1 MFKMQFNTLYII
13 APVWVFSNN
22 LKQTHY
28 IESPPKIK
36 LFFINQKSAM
46 PTKTLNKQQSP
57 TTSIK
62 QLFSE

>member
-1 MFKMQFNTLYII
+1 MFKMQFNTLSITVT
-13 APVWVFSNN
+13 VWVFSNN

-36 LFFINQKSAM
+36 LFFINQKSAA

-57 TTSIK
+57 ATSVK